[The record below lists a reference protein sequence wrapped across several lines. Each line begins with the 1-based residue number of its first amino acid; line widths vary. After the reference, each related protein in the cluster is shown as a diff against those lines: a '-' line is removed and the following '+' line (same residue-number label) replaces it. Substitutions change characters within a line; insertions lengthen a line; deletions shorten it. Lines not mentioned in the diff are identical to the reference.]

1 MINSIEISMIS
12 PLFVELFH
20 NFFTCENYFIKNQ
33 NFNLKLET

>member
-1 MINSIEISMIS
+1 MINSIEISTIS

-20 NFFTCENYFIKNQ
+20 NFFTCENHFIKNQ